1 MKLFKKLSPDD
12 LLHKID
18 AIIDEGIIVADKNYN
33 FIFLN
38 LSARKILEIGPKE
51 TLSREL
57 REEIFVPLFR
67 ELNEPGKKTINKEL
81 KIFLPLKDREKVIK
95 TVLTPIDEK
104 DKDSGFIISI
114 FDVSSQREREKFQSE
129 LISHVSH
136 ELRTPLTTIKEFISI
151 LLDGLAGELNPTQK
165 DYLGI
170 TYNNI
175 NRLGRIIS
183 TLLDVSRL
191 EAGKVKL
198 NLEIASIKRLI
209 KQTVYFLKPHADK
222 KNISL
227 TAASFLAHFPYGYI
241 DVDRITQV
249 LTNLIGNAIKHT
261 PSGGEIKVKAKKD
274 KEFIKVSVID
284 NGEGVP
290 SEDTERIFTTFYQIG
305 IEPGPGA
312 KGLGLGLPIC
322 KEIIKLHRGEIW
334 TESRKGKGS
343 DFNFTVP
350 CYKMKGLSEYVEDN
364 VNFSRIIGREF
375 AILRIEVENI
385 HDIEKKLGKKK
396 MEIIIKKIKKSLEEK
411 LRKAVDYGPLQKGS
425 SLFIG
430 LPNTNKKQ
438 SSALKERLVK
448 ELKAAQFPISLSL
461 KIGIANYPA
470 DGGTAEEL
478 IKNCMSASNEEK
490 FKIG

>member
-1 MKLFKKLSPDD
+1 LKIFKQLSSDD
-12 LLHKID
+12 LLQKINT
-18 AIIDEGIIVADKNYN
+18 IIDEGIIVADKNYN

-38 LSARKILEIGPKE
+38 PSARRILEIGPKKN
-51 TLSREL
+51 LSEKL
-57 REEIFVPLFR
+57 QEEIFIPLFR

-81 KIFLPLKDREKVIK
+81 KIFLPLRDREKVIK
-95 TVLTPIDEK
+95 TVLAPIDEK
-104 DKDSGFIISI
+104 DMNPGFIISL
-114 FDVSSQREREKFQSE
+114 FDVSSQKEREKFQSE

-151 LLDGLAGELNPTQK
+151 LLDGLAGDLNPTQK

-209 KQTVYFLKPHADK
+209 KQTIYFLKPHADK

-227 TAASFLAHFPYGYI
+227 ATTPFSAHFPYAYI

-249 LTNLIGNAIKHT
+249 LTNLIENAIKHT

-274 KEFIKVSVID
+274 KECIRISVID
-284 NGEGVP
+284 NGEGIP
-290 SEDTERIFTTFYQIG
+290 PEDTERIFTTFYQIG
-305 IEPGPGA
+305 IKAGPGA

-322 KEIIKLHRGEIW
+322 KDIIKLHRGEIW
-334 TESRKGKGS
+334 VESRKGKGS
-343 DFNFTVP
+343 DFSFTVP

-364 VNFSRIIGREF
+364 VNFSRVIGREF
-375 AILRIEVENI
+375 SILRIEVENI
-385 HDIEKKLGKKK
+385 HDIEKKLGKG
-396 MEIIIKKIKKSLEEK
+396 EIIIKKIKKSLEEK

-430 LPNTNKKQ
+430 LPNSNRKQ
-438 SSALKERLVK
+438 SSALGERLVE
-448 ELKAAQFPISLSL
+448 ELKAVQFPIPLSL
-461 KIGIANYPA
+461 KTGIATYPA

-478 IKNCMSASNEEK
+478 IKSCMSTSKERK

>member
-1 MKLFKKLSPDD
+1 MKFFKKLSPDD

-38 LSARKILEIGPKE
+38 PSARRILEIGTKE
-51 TLSREL
+51 NLPEKL

-67 ELNEPGKKTINKEL
+67 ELDEPGKKTINKEL

-95 TVLTPIDEK
+95 TALAPIDEK
-104 DKDSGFIISI
+104 DMNSGFIISL
-114 FDVSSQREREKFQSE
+114 FDVSSQKEREKFQSE

-175 NRLGRIIS
+175 NRLDRIIS

-209 KQTVYFLKPHADK
+209 KQTVYFLSPHADK
-222 KNISL
+222 KDISL
-227 TAASFLAHFPYGYI
+227 AAASFLAYFPYAYI

-261 PSGGEIKVKAKKD
+261 PPGGKIKVKAKKD
-274 KEFIKVSVID
+274 KEFIRVSVID
-284 NGEGVP
+284 NGEGISP
-290 SEDTERIFTTFYQIG
+290 ENTEEIFTPFYQIG
-305 IEPGPGA
+305 LAPGPGA

-322 KEIIKLHRGEIW
+322 KEIIELHRGKIW
-334 TESRKGKGS
+334 VESRKGKGS

-350 CYKMKGLSEYVEDN
+350 RYKMKGLSEYVEDN
-364 VNFSRIIGREF
+364 VNFSRVIGREF
-375 AILRIEVENI
+375 SILRIEAENI
-385 HDIEKKLGKKK
+385 HDIENKSGK
-396 MEIIIKKIKKSLEEK
+396 EGIIIKRIKKNIEAN

-430 LPNTNKKQ
+430 LPNSNAKQ
-438 SSALKERLVK
+438 SSTLKKRLVK
-448 ELKAAQFPISLSL
+448 ELKTVQFPIPFFL
-461 KIGIANYPA
+461 KIGIATYPA

-478 IKNCMSASNEEK
+478 IKSCMSTSKEGK

>member
-1 MKLFKKLSPDD
+1 MKIFKELSSDAF
-12 LLHKID
+12 LQKID

-38 LSARKILEIGPKE
+38 PSARRILEIGPKE
-51 TLSREL
+51 NLSRKL
-57 REEIFVPLFR
+57 QEEIFVPLFR

-81 KIFLPLKDREKVIK
+81 KIFLPLKEREKVIK
-95 TVLTPIDEK
+95 TALVPIDEK
-104 DKDSGFIISI
+104 DMNSGFIISL
-114 FDVSSQREREKFQSE
+114 FDVSSQKEREKFQSE

-170 TYNNI
+170 THNNI

-227 TAASFLAHFPYGYI
+227 AAVSFPAYFPYAYI

-249 LTNLIGNAIKHT
+249 LTNLIENAIKHT
-261 PSGGEIKVKAKKD
+261 PPGGKIKVNAKKD
-274 KEFIKVSVID
+274 KEFIRVSVID
-284 NGEGVP
+284 NGEGIP
-290 SEDTERIFTTFYQIG
+290 PEDTERIFTTFYQIG
-305 IEPGPGA
+305 IEAGPGA

-334 TESRKGKGS
+334 VESRKGKGS
-343 DFNFTVP
+343 DFSFTVP

-364 VNFSRIIGREF
+364 VNFSRVIGREF
-375 AILRIEVENI
+375 SILRIEVENI
-385 HDIEKKLGKKK
+385 HGIEKKLGK
-396 MEIIIKKIKKSLEEK
+396 EGIIIKRIKKSLEEK

-430 LPNTNKKQ
+430 LPNSNVKQ
-438 SSALKERLVK
+438 SSALAERLVK
-448 ELKAAQFPISLSL
+448 ELKAMQFSIPLSL
-461 KIGIANYPA
+461 IIRIATYPA

-478 IKNCMSASNEEK
+478 IKSCMSTSKEKK

>member
-1 MKLFKKLSPDD
+1 MKIFKELSSDD
-12 LLHKID
+12 LLQKINT
-18 AIIDEGIIVADKNYN
+18 IIDEGIIVADKNYN

-38 LSARKILEIGPKE
+38 QSARRMLEIGPKE
-51 TLSREL
+51 NLSRKL
-57 REEIFVPLFR
+57 QEEIFVPLFR

-81 KIFLPLKDREKVIK
+81 KILLPLKGREKVIK

-104 DKDSGFIISI
+104 NINSGFIISL
-114 FDVSSQREREKFQSE
+114 FDVSSQKEREKFQSE
-129 LISHVSH
+129 LISNVSH

-151 LLDGLAGELNPTQK
+151 LLDGLAGELSPTQK

-170 TYNNI
+170 IYNNI

-209 KQTVYFLKPHADK
+209 EQTVYFLKPHADK
-222 KNISL
+222 KDISL
-227 TAASFLAHFPYGYI
+227 ATTSFPVYFPYAYM

-249 LTNLIGNAIKHT
+249 LTNLMENAIKHT
-261 PSGGEIKVKAKKD
+261 PSGGKIKVKAKKD
-274 KEFIKVSVID
+274 KECIKVSVID
-284 NGEGVP
+284 NGEGIP
-290 SEDTERIFTTFYQIG
+290 PENTERIFTTFCQTG

-334 TESRKGKGS
+334 VESKKRKGS
-343 DFNFTVP
+343 NFSFTVP
-350 CYKMKGLSEYVEDN
+350 CYKMRGLSEYVEDN
-364 VNFSRIIGREF
+364 VNFSRVIGREF
-375 AILRIEVENI
+375 SILCLEVENI
-385 HDIEKKLGKKK
+385 HDIEKKLGK
-396 MEIIIKKIKKSLEEK
+396 EGIIIKRIKKSLEEK
-411 LRKAVDYGPLQKGS
+411 LRKAVDYGPLQRGH

-430 LPNTNKKQ
+430 LPNSNAKQ
-438 SSALKERLVK
+438 SSTLKERLVK
-448 ELKAAQFPISLSL
+448 ELKTMQLPITLSL
-461 KIGIANYPA
+461 KIGIATYPA

-478 IKNCMSASNEEK
+478 IKSCMSINKEEK